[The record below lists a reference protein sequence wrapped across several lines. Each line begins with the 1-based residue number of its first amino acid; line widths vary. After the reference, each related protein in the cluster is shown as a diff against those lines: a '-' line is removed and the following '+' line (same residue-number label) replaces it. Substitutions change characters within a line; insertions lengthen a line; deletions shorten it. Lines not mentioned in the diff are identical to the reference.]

1 MQYLPVAGPFFLLLM
16 ASLLVLFLLVV
27 LRVLRYAYGRIGIA
41 PQYFFVVL
49 LLSLFGS
56 YVNIPLLQFPEALV
70 LAGQVVIVF
79 GVPYVVPVVREWP
92 GTIVAINVGG
102 AIVPIILSI
111 YLIWKNRL
119 YATVDGGRL
128 GRRSLL
134 LPARHSRSR
143 RRHRSADHLPAARE
157 RAHRV
162 VPLAHACGALG
173 LHRRQSRHADR
184 RRPVESRAGR
194 GTRRAGNV
202 YRRCGHLRRNF
213 PDWVACGAP
222 RKLREPQ
229 SGICPSGGSKSKVT
243 G

>member
-119 YATVDGGRL
+119 YATSTVAVL
-128 GRRSLL
+128 VVALFCYLL
-134 LPARHSRSR
+134 AIPVPGVGIAVPIIYPPLV
-143 RRHRSADHLPAARE
+143 SALTALCLLRTHAA
-157 RAHRV
+157 
-162 VPLAHACGALG
+162 PLAYIAGSLGTLIGADLLNLG
-173 LHRRQSRHADR
+173 Q
-184 RRPVESRAGR
+184 
-194 GTRRAGNV
+194 
-202 YRRCGHLRRNF
+202 
-213 PDWVACGAP
+213 VAELGAP
-222 RKLREPQ
+222 VM
-229 SGICPSGGSKSKVT
+229 SIGGAGTFDGIFLT
-243 G
+243 GLLAVLLASFASPRAASAQAVEARAR